1 MKNVLRRAIELLNLL
16 SDNENLTTENIKDS
30 ISDYRDL
37 NQQAFRRSFE
47 RDKNLLRSFGYLIQY
62 ENDKWSYDKGYSLSG
77 YSIYE
82 SIIKSD
88 KISSEKLINTYLYL
102 KKYLSNSNYDND
114 KSEIISKI
122 LQSINEKRRVG
133 FDYLDKYRKVK
144 PQGLK
149 YFDNK
154 WYLAGE
160 ENGSLKTFN
169 LDQIHNLKIGNKA
182 DLFQIENKNFPFS
195 WDDEK
200 YSIEATIKLKKDLY
214 DVNKNIFAHNQ
225 TQLEIK
231 DEFLH
236 CNVSTNDSYGFI
248 KFLLLLDDEI
258 EIIKINSTV
267 NLKELLDVKKIDLQL
282 VMSALS
288 LIQNKEKWNI
298 NKLVQKLNISEK
310 DLFYILSVITD
321 IYSQQGELLI
331 DYEYDD
337 KNQELLFNFNPSLKN
352 IIQINDGELFNLV
365 FLLTSNSIF
374 KELVKNNS
382 DIEEFYN
389 VVSPYFNLEILDESN
404 DGVFENLTFFEENI
418 ISYIKLGSTEE
429 TFYRIQPILLT
440 TNTDGIV
447 LEAIDLNE
455 EKSKTFL
462 INRIVDSLSIEDFRE
477 SKKSNNMEVVMK
489 FTYLNE
495 KVLTDI
501 NKDDY
506 QLKNKH
512 VEAKFYSEL
521 NAINFAIKNYENIDI
536 ISPQFITNELKNRN
550 DKLKKEIKDM
560 SLIELTIIIF
570 ISLGILDKDKIGKFF
585 RVFNSS
591 NSDQVRKVIGDE
603 TIEQKWV
610 WLEEE

>member
-88 KISSEKLINTYLYL
+88 KISNEKLINTYLYL

-160 ENGSLKTFN
+160 ENELLKTFN

-231 DEFLH
+231 DEFLYF
-236 CNVSTNDSYGFI
+236 NASTNDSYGFI

-267 NLKELLDVKKIDLQL
+267 NLKELLDVKK
-282 VMSALS
+282 
-288 LIQNKEKWNI
+288 N
-298 NKLVQKLNISEK
+298 
-310 DLFYILSVITD
+310 
-321 IYSQQGELLI
+321 
-331 DYEYDD
+331 
-337 KNQELLFNFNPSLKN
+337 
-352 IIQINDGELFNLV
+352 
-365 FLLTSNSIF
+365 
-374 KELVKNNS
+374 
-382 DIEEFYN
+382 
-389 VVSPYFNLEILDESN
+389 
-404 DGVFENLTFFEENI
+404 
-418 ISYIKLGSTEE
+418 
-429 TFYRIQPILLT
+429 
-440 TNTDGIV
+440 
-447 LEAIDLNE
+447 
-455 EKSKTFL
+455 
-462 INRIVDSLSIEDFRE
+462 
-477 SKKSNNMEVVMK
+477 
-489 FTYLNE
+489 
-495 KVLTDI
+495 
-501 NKDDY
+501 
-506 QLKNKH
+506 
-512 VEAKFYSEL
+512 
-521 NAINFAIKNYENIDI
+521 
-536 ISPQFITNELKNRN
+536 
-550 DKLKKEIKDM
+550 
-560 SLIELTIIIF
+560 
-570 ISLGILDKDKIGKFF
+570 
-585 RVFNSS
+585 
-591 NSDQVRKVIGDE
+591 
-603 TIEQKWV
+603 
-610 WLEEE
+610 

>member
-160 ENGSLKTFN
+160 ENGLLKTFN

-214 DVNKNIFAHNQ
+214 DVNKNIFAHNH

-267 NLKELLDVKKIDLQL
+267 NLKELLDAKK
-282 VMSALS
+282 
-288 LIQNKEKWNI
+288 N
-298 NKLVQKLNISEK
+298 
-310 DLFYILSVITD
+310 
-321 IYSQQGELLI
+321 
-331 DYEYDD
+331 
-337 KNQELLFNFNPSLKN
+337 
-352 IIQINDGELFNLV
+352 
-365 FLLTSNSIF
+365 
-374 KELVKNNS
+374 
-382 DIEEFYN
+382 
-389 VVSPYFNLEILDESN
+389 
-404 DGVFENLTFFEENI
+404 
-418 ISYIKLGSTEE
+418 
-429 TFYRIQPILLT
+429 
-440 TNTDGIV
+440 
-447 LEAIDLNE
+447 
-455 EKSKTFL
+455 
-462 INRIVDSLSIEDFRE
+462 
-477 SKKSNNMEVVMK
+477 
-489 FTYLNE
+489 
-495 KVLTDI
+495 
-501 NKDDY
+501 
-506 QLKNKH
+506 
-512 VEAKFYSEL
+512 
-521 NAINFAIKNYENIDI
+521 
-536 ISPQFITNELKNRN
+536 
-550 DKLKKEIKDM
+550 
-560 SLIELTIIIF
+560 
-570 ISLGILDKDKIGKFF
+570 
-585 RVFNSS
+585 
-591 NSDQVRKVIGDE
+591 
-603 TIEQKWV
+603 
-610 WLEEE
+610 

>member
-16 SDNENLTTENIKDS
+16 SDNENITTENIKDS

-102 KKYLSNSNYDND
+102 KKYLSHGNYDND

-160 ENGSLKTFN
+160 ENGLLKTFN
-169 LDQIHNLKIGNKA
+169 LDQIHNLKIGNKT

-214 DVNKNIFAHNQ
+214 EVNKNIFAHNQ

-231 DEFLH
+231 DEFLYF
-236 CNVSTNDSYGFI
+236 NVSTNDSYGFI

-267 NLKELLDVKKIDLQL
+267 NLKELLDVKK
-282 VMSALS
+282 
-288 LIQNKEKWNI
+288 N
-298 NKLVQKLNISEK
+298 
-310 DLFYILSVITD
+310 
-321 IYSQQGELLI
+321 
-331 DYEYDD
+331 
-337 KNQELLFNFNPSLKN
+337 
-352 IIQINDGELFNLV
+352 
-365 FLLTSNSIF
+365 
-374 KELVKNNS
+374 
-382 DIEEFYN
+382 
-389 VVSPYFNLEILDESN
+389 
-404 DGVFENLTFFEENI
+404 
-418 ISYIKLGSTEE
+418 
-429 TFYRIQPILLT
+429 
-440 TNTDGIV
+440 
-447 LEAIDLNE
+447 
-455 EKSKTFL
+455 
-462 INRIVDSLSIEDFRE
+462 
-477 SKKSNNMEVVMK
+477 
-489 FTYLNE
+489 
-495 KVLTDI
+495 
-501 NKDDY
+501 
-506 QLKNKH
+506 
-512 VEAKFYSEL
+512 
-521 NAINFAIKNYENIDI
+521 
-536 ISPQFITNELKNRN
+536 
-550 DKLKKEIKDM
+550 
-560 SLIELTIIIF
+560 
-570 ISLGILDKDKIGKFF
+570 
-585 RVFNSS
+585 
-591 NSDQVRKVIGDE
+591 
-603 TIEQKWV
+603 
-610 WLEEE
+610 

>member
-1 MKNVLRRAIELLNLL
+1 MKNVLRRSIELLNLL

-214 DVNKNIFAHNQ
+214 EVNKNIFAHNQ

-267 NLKELLDVKKIDLQL
+267 NLKELLDVKK
-282 VMSALS
+282 
-288 LIQNKEKWNI
+288 N
-298 NKLVQKLNISEK
+298 
-310 DLFYILSVITD
+310 
-321 IYSQQGELLI
+321 
-331 DYEYDD
+331 
-337 KNQELLFNFNPSLKN
+337 
-352 IIQINDGELFNLV
+352 
-365 FLLTSNSIF
+365 
-374 KELVKNNS
+374 
-382 DIEEFYN
+382 
-389 VVSPYFNLEILDESN
+389 
-404 DGVFENLTFFEENI
+404 
-418 ISYIKLGSTEE
+418 
-429 TFYRIQPILLT
+429 
-440 TNTDGIV
+440 
-447 LEAIDLNE
+447 
-455 EKSKTFL
+455 
-462 INRIVDSLSIEDFRE
+462 
-477 SKKSNNMEVVMK
+477 
-489 FTYLNE
+489 
-495 KVLTDI
+495 
-501 NKDDY
+501 
-506 QLKNKH
+506 
-512 VEAKFYSEL
+512 
-521 NAINFAIKNYENIDI
+521 
-536 ISPQFITNELKNRN
+536 
-550 DKLKKEIKDM
+550 
-560 SLIELTIIIF
+560 
-570 ISLGILDKDKIGKFF
+570 
-585 RVFNSS
+585 
-591 NSDQVRKVIGDE
+591 
-603 TIEQKWV
+603 
-610 WLEEE
+610 

>member
-16 SDNENLTTENIKDS
+16 SDNENITTENIKDS

-160 ENGSLKTFN
+160 ENGLLKTFN
-169 LDQIHNLKIGNKA
+169 LDQIHNLKTGNKA

-231 DEFLH
+231 DEFLYF
-236 CNVSTNDSYGFI
+236 NVSTNDSYGFI

-267 NLKELLDVKKIDLQL
+267 NLKELLDVKK
-282 VMSALS
+282 
-288 LIQNKEKWNI
+288 N
-298 NKLVQKLNISEK
+298 
-310 DLFYILSVITD
+310 
-321 IYSQQGELLI
+321 
-331 DYEYDD
+331 
-337 KNQELLFNFNPSLKN
+337 
-352 IIQINDGELFNLV
+352 
-365 FLLTSNSIF
+365 
-374 KELVKNNS
+374 
-382 DIEEFYN
+382 
-389 VVSPYFNLEILDESN
+389 
-404 DGVFENLTFFEENI
+404 
-418 ISYIKLGSTEE
+418 
-429 TFYRIQPILLT
+429 
-440 TNTDGIV
+440 
-447 LEAIDLNE
+447 
-455 EKSKTFL
+455 
-462 INRIVDSLSIEDFRE
+462 
-477 SKKSNNMEVVMK
+477 
-489 FTYLNE
+489 
-495 KVLTDI
+495 
-501 NKDDY
+501 
-506 QLKNKH
+506 
-512 VEAKFYSEL
+512 
-521 NAINFAIKNYENIDI
+521 
-536 ISPQFITNELKNRN
+536 
-550 DKLKKEIKDM
+550 
-560 SLIELTIIIF
+560 
-570 ISLGILDKDKIGKFF
+570 
-585 RVFNSS
+585 
-591 NSDQVRKVIGDE
+591 
-603 TIEQKWV
+603 
-610 WLEEE
+610 

>member
-82 SIIKSD
+82 SIIKSE

-160 ENGSLKTFN
+160 DNGLLKTFN

-214 DVNKNIFAHNQ
+214 DINKNIFAHNQ
-225 TQLEIK
+225 IQLEIK
-231 DEFLH
+231 DEFLY

-248 KFLLLLDDEI
+248 KFLLLLDEEI
-258 EIIKINSTV
+258 EIIKIKSTV
-267 NLKELLDVKKIDLQL
+267 NLKELLDDKK
-282 VMSALS
+282 
-288 LIQNKEKWNI
+288 N
-298 NKLVQKLNISEK
+298 
-310 DLFYILSVITD
+310 
-321 IYSQQGELLI
+321 
-331 DYEYDD
+331 
-337 KNQELLFNFNPSLKN
+337 
-352 IIQINDGELFNLV
+352 
-365 FLLTSNSIF
+365 
-374 KELVKNNS
+374 
-382 DIEEFYN
+382 
-389 VVSPYFNLEILDESN
+389 
-404 DGVFENLTFFEENI
+404 
-418 ISYIKLGSTEE
+418 
-429 TFYRIQPILLT
+429 
-440 TNTDGIV
+440 
-447 LEAIDLNE
+447 
-455 EKSKTFL
+455 
-462 INRIVDSLSIEDFRE
+462 
-477 SKKSNNMEVVMK
+477 
-489 FTYLNE
+489 
-495 KVLTDI
+495 
-501 NKDDY
+501 
-506 QLKNKH
+506 
-512 VEAKFYSEL
+512 
-521 NAINFAIKNYENIDI
+521 
-536 ISPQFITNELKNRN
+536 
-550 DKLKKEIKDM
+550 
-560 SLIELTIIIF
+560 
-570 ISLGILDKDKIGKFF
+570 
-585 RVFNSS
+585 
-591 NSDQVRKVIGDE
+591 
-603 TIEQKWV
+603 
-610 WLEEE
+610 

>member
-102 KKYLSNSNYDND
+102 KKYLSHGNYDND

-160 ENGSLKTFN
+160 ENGLLKTFN

-200 YSIEATIKLKKDLY
+200 YSIQATIKIKKDLY
-214 DVNKNIFAHNQ
+214 DVNKNIFVHNQ

-231 DEFLH
+231 DEFLYF
-236 CNVSTNDSYGFI
+236 NVSTNDSYGFI

-267 NLKELLDVKKIDLQL
+267 NLKELLDVKK
-282 VMSALS
+282 
-288 LIQNKEKWNI
+288 N
-298 NKLVQKLNISEK
+298 
-310 DLFYILSVITD
+310 
-321 IYSQQGELLI
+321 
-331 DYEYDD
+331 
-337 KNQELLFNFNPSLKN
+337 
-352 IIQINDGELFNLV
+352 
-365 FLLTSNSIF
+365 
-374 KELVKNNS
+374 
-382 DIEEFYN
+382 
-389 VVSPYFNLEILDESN
+389 
-404 DGVFENLTFFEENI
+404 
-418 ISYIKLGSTEE
+418 
-429 TFYRIQPILLT
+429 
-440 TNTDGIV
+440 
-447 LEAIDLNE
+447 
-455 EKSKTFL
+455 
-462 INRIVDSLSIEDFRE
+462 
-477 SKKSNNMEVVMK
+477 
-489 FTYLNE
+489 
-495 KVLTDI
+495 
-501 NKDDY
+501 
-506 QLKNKH
+506 
-512 VEAKFYSEL
+512 
-521 NAINFAIKNYENIDI
+521 
-536 ISPQFITNELKNRN
+536 
-550 DKLKKEIKDM
+550 
-560 SLIELTIIIF
+560 
-570 ISLGILDKDKIGKFF
+570 
-585 RVFNSS
+585 
-591 NSDQVRKVIGDE
+591 
-603 TIEQKWV
+603 
-610 WLEEE
+610 

>member
-82 SIIKSD
+82 SIIKSN

-182 DLFQIENKNFPFS
+182 DLFEIENKNFPFS

-214 DVNKNIFAHNQ
+214 DVNKNMFAHNQ
-225 TQLEIK
+225 SQLEIK

-248 KFLLLLDDEI
+248 KFLLLLDEEI
-258 EIIKINSTV
+258 EIIKIDSTV
-267 NLKELLDVKKIDLQL
+267 NLKELLNVKK
-282 VMSALS
+282 
-288 LIQNKEKWNI
+288 N
-298 NKLVQKLNISEK
+298 
-310 DLFYILSVITD
+310 
-321 IYSQQGELLI
+321 
-331 DYEYDD
+331 
-337 KNQELLFNFNPSLKN
+337 
-352 IIQINDGELFNLV
+352 
-365 FLLTSNSIF
+365 
-374 KELVKNNS
+374 
-382 DIEEFYN
+382 
-389 VVSPYFNLEILDESN
+389 
-404 DGVFENLTFFEENI
+404 
-418 ISYIKLGSTEE
+418 
-429 TFYRIQPILLT
+429 
-440 TNTDGIV
+440 
-447 LEAIDLNE
+447 
-455 EKSKTFL
+455 
-462 INRIVDSLSIEDFRE
+462 
-477 SKKSNNMEVVMK
+477 
-489 FTYLNE
+489 
-495 KVLTDI
+495 
-501 NKDDY
+501 
-506 QLKNKH
+506 
-512 VEAKFYSEL
+512 
-521 NAINFAIKNYENIDI
+521 
-536 ISPQFITNELKNRN
+536 
-550 DKLKKEIKDM
+550 
-560 SLIELTIIIF
+560 
-570 ISLGILDKDKIGKFF
+570 
-585 RVFNSS
+585 
-591 NSDQVRKVIGDE
+591 
-603 TIEQKWV
+603 
-610 WLEEE
+610 

>member
-16 SDNENLTTENIKDS
+16 SDNENLSTENIKDS

-214 DVNKNIFAHNQ
+214 EVNKNTFSHNQ
-225 TQLEIK
+225 TQLESK
-231 DEFLH
+231 DGFLH

-267 NLKELLDVKKIDLQL
+267 NLKELLDVKK
-282 VMSALS
+282 
-288 LIQNKEKWNI
+288 N
-298 NKLVQKLNISEK
+298 
-310 DLFYILSVITD
+310 
-321 IYSQQGELLI
+321 
-331 DYEYDD
+331 
-337 KNQELLFNFNPSLKN
+337 
-352 IIQINDGELFNLV
+352 
-365 FLLTSNSIF
+365 
-374 KELVKNNS
+374 
-382 DIEEFYN
+382 
-389 VVSPYFNLEILDESN
+389 
-404 DGVFENLTFFEENI
+404 
-418 ISYIKLGSTEE
+418 
-429 TFYRIQPILLT
+429 
-440 TNTDGIV
+440 
-447 LEAIDLNE
+447 
-455 EKSKTFL
+455 
-462 INRIVDSLSIEDFRE
+462 
-477 SKKSNNMEVVMK
+477 
-489 FTYLNE
+489 
-495 KVLTDI
+495 
-501 NKDDY
+501 
-506 QLKNKH
+506 
-512 VEAKFYSEL
+512 
-521 NAINFAIKNYENIDI
+521 
-536 ISPQFITNELKNRN
+536 
-550 DKLKKEIKDM
+550 
-560 SLIELTIIIF
+560 
-570 ISLGILDKDKIGKFF
+570 
-585 RVFNSS
+585 
-591 NSDQVRKVIGDE
+591 
-603 TIEQKWV
+603 
-610 WLEEE
+610 

>member
-214 DVNKNIFAHNQ
+214 EVNKNIFAHNQ

-248 KFLLLLDDEI
+248 KFLLLLNDEI

-267 NLKELLDVKKIDLQL
+267 NLKELLDVKK
-282 VMSALS
+282 
-288 LIQNKEKWNI
+288 N
-298 NKLVQKLNISEK
+298 
-310 DLFYILSVITD
+310 
-321 IYSQQGELLI
+321 
-331 DYEYDD
+331 
-337 KNQELLFNFNPSLKN
+337 
-352 IIQINDGELFNLV
+352 
-365 FLLTSNSIF
+365 
-374 KELVKNNS
+374 
-382 DIEEFYN
+382 
-389 VVSPYFNLEILDESN
+389 
-404 DGVFENLTFFEENI
+404 
-418 ISYIKLGSTEE
+418 
-429 TFYRIQPILLT
+429 
-440 TNTDGIV
+440 
-447 LEAIDLNE
+447 
-455 EKSKTFL
+455 
-462 INRIVDSLSIEDFRE
+462 
-477 SKKSNNMEVVMK
+477 
-489 FTYLNE
+489 
-495 KVLTDI
+495 
-501 NKDDY
+501 
-506 QLKNKH
+506 
-512 VEAKFYSEL
+512 
-521 NAINFAIKNYENIDI
+521 
-536 ISPQFITNELKNRN
+536 
-550 DKLKKEIKDM
+550 
-560 SLIELTIIIF
+560 
-570 ISLGILDKDKIGKFF
+570 
-585 RVFNSS
+585 
-591 NSDQVRKVIGDE
+591 
-603 TIEQKWV
+603 
-610 WLEEE
+610 

>member
-236 CNVSTNDSYGFI
+236 CNISTNDSYGFI

-267 NLKELLDVKKIDLQL
+267 NLKELLDVKK
-282 VMSALS
+282 
-288 LIQNKEKWNI
+288 N
-298 NKLVQKLNISEK
+298 
-310 DLFYILSVITD
+310 
-321 IYSQQGELLI
+321 
-331 DYEYDD
+331 
-337 KNQELLFNFNPSLKN
+337 
-352 IIQINDGELFNLV
+352 
-365 FLLTSNSIF
+365 
-374 KELVKNNS
+374 
-382 DIEEFYN
+382 
-389 VVSPYFNLEILDESN
+389 
-404 DGVFENLTFFEENI
+404 
-418 ISYIKLGSTEE
+418 
-429 TFYRIQPILLT
+429 
-440 TNTDGIV
+440 
-447 LEAIDLNE
+447 
-455 EKSKTFL
+455 
-462 INRIVDSLSIEDFRE
+462 
-477 SKKSNNMEVVMK
+477 
-489 FTYLNE
+489 
-495 KVLTDI
+495 
-501 NKDDY
+501 
-506 QLKNKH
+506 
-512 VEAKFYSEL
+512 
-521 NAINFAIKNYENIDI
+521 
-536 ISPQFITNELKNRN
+536 
-550 DKLKKEIKDM
+550 
-560 SLIELTIIIF
+560 
-570 ISLGILDKDKIGKFF
+570 
-585 RVFNSS
+585 
-591 NSDQVRKVIGDE
+591 
-603 TIEQKWV
+603 
-610 WLEEE
+610 

>member
-82 SIIKSD
+82 SIIKSE

-160 ENGSLKTFN
+160 ENGLLKTFN

-258 EIIKINSTV
+258 EIIKINSSV
-267 NLKELLDVKKIDLQL
+267 NLKELLDVKK
-282 VMSALS
+282 
-288 LIQNKEKWNI
+288 N
-298 NKLVQKLNISEK
+298 
-310 DLFYILSVITD
+310 
-321 IYSQQGELLI
+321 
-331 DYEYDD
+331 
-337 KNQELLFNFNPSLKN
+337 
-352 IIQINDGELFNLV
+352 
-365 FLLTSNSIF
+365 
-374 KELVKNNS
+374 
-382 DIEEFYN
+382 
-389 VVSPYFNLEILDESN
+389 
-404 DGVFENLTFFEENI
+404 
-418 ISYIKLGSTEE
+418 
-429 TFYRIQPILLT
+429 
-440 TNTDGIV
+440 
-447 LEAIDLNE
+447 
-455 EKSKTFL
+455 
-462 INRIVDSLSIEDFRE
+462 
-477 SKKSNNMEVVMK
+477 
-489 FTYLNE
+489 
-495 KVLTDI
+495 
-501 NKDDY
+501 
-506 QLKNKH
+506 
-512 VEAKFYSEL
+512 
-521 NAINFAIKNYENIDI
+521 
-536 ISPQFITNELKNRN
+536 
-550 DKLKKEIKDM
+550 
-560 SLIELTIIIF
+560 
-570 ISLGILDKDKIGKFF
+570 
-585 RVFNSS
+585 
-591 NSDQVRKVIGDE
+591 
-603 TIEQKWV
+603 
-610 WLEEE
+610 

>member
-16 SDNENLTTENIKDS
+16 SENNNLSTENIKDS
-30 ISDYRDL
+30 ITDYRDL

-169 LDQIHNLKIGNKA
+169 LDQIENLKIGNKA

-231 DEFLH
+231 NEFLH

-248 KFLLLLDDEI
+248 KFLILLDDEI

-267 NLKELLDVKKIDLQL
+267 NLKELLDVKKK
-282 VMSALS
+282 
-288 LIQNKEKWNI
+288 LI
-298 NKLVQKLNISEK
+298 
-310 DLFYILSVITD
+310 
-321 IYSQQGELLI
+321 
-331 DYEYDD
+331 
-337 KNQELLFNFNPSLKN
+337 
-352 IIQINDGELFNLV
+352 
-365 FLLTSNSIF
+365 
-374 KELVKNNS
+374 
-382 DIEEFYN
+382 
-389 VVSPYFNLEILDESN
+389 
-404 DGVFENLTFFEENI
+404 
-418 ISYIKLGSTEE
+418 
-429 TFYRIQPILLT
+429 
-440 TNTDGIV
+440 
-447 LEAIDLNE
+447 
-455 EKSKTFL
+455 
-462 INRIVDSLSIEDFRE
+462 
-477 SKKSNNMEVVMK
+477 
-489 FTYLNE
+489 
-495 KVLTDI
+495 
-501 NKDDY
+501 
-506 QLKNKH
+506 
-512 VEAKFYSEL
+512 
-521 NAINFAIKNYENIDI
+521 
-536 ISPQFITNELKNRN
+536 
-550 DKLKKEIKDM
+550 
-560 SLIELTIIIF
+560 
-570 ISLGILDKDKIGKFF
+570 
-585 RVFNSS
+585 SS
-591 NSDQVRKVIGDE
+591 
-603 TIEQKWV
+603 
-610 WLEEE
+610 

>member
-169 LDQIHNLKIGNKA
+169 LGQIHNLKIGNKA

-267 NLKELLDVKKIDLQL
+267 NLKELLDVKK
-282 VMSALS
+282 
-288 LIQNKEKWNI
+288 N
-298 NKLVQKLNISEK
+298 
-310 DLFYILSVITD
+310 
-321 IYSQQGELLI
+321 
-331 DYEYDD
+331 
-337 KNQELLFNFNPSLKN
+337 
-352 IIQINDGELFNLV
+352 
-365 FLLTSNSIF
+365 
-374 KELVKNNS
+374 
-382 DIEEFYN
+382 
-389 VVSPYFNLEILDESN
+389 
-404 DGVFENLTFFEENI
+404 
-418 ISYIKLGSTEE
+418 
-429 TFYRIQPILLT
+429 
-440 TNTDGIV
+440 
-447 LEAIDLNE
+447 
-455 EKSKTFL
+455 
-462 INRIVDSLSIEDFRE
+462 
-477 SKKSNNMEVVMK
+477 
-489 FTYLNE
+489 
-495 KVLTDI
+495 
-501 NKDDY
+501 
-506 QLKNKH
+506 
-512 VEAKFYSEL
+512 
-521 NAINFAIKNYENIDI
+521 
-536 ISPQFITNELKNRN
+536 
-550 DKLKKEIKDM
+550 
-560 SLIELTIIIF
+560 
-570 ISLGILDKDKIGKFF
+570 
-585 RVFNSS
+585 
-591 NSDQVRKVIGDE
+591 
-603 TIEQKWV
+603 
-610 WLEEE
+610 

>member
-160 ENGSLKTFN
+160 ENESLKTFN

-214 DVNKNIFAHNQ
+214 EVNKNIFARNQ

-267 NLKELLDVKKIDLQL
+267 NLKELLDVKK
-282 VMSALS
+282 
-288 LIQNKEKWNI
+288 N
-298 NKLVQKLNISEK
+298 
-310 DLFYILSVITD
+310 
-321 IYSQQGELLI
+321 
-331 DYEYDD
+331 
-337 KNQELLFNFNPSLKN
+337 
-352 IIQINDGELFNLV
+352 
-365 FLLTSNSIF
+365 
-374 KELVKNNS
+374 
-382 DIEEFYN
+382 
-389 VVSPYFNLEILDESN
+389 
-404 DGVFENLTFFEENI
+404 
-418 ISYIKLGSTEE
+418 
-429 TFYRIQPILLT
+429 
-440 TNTDGIV
+440 
-447 LEAIDLNE
+447 
-455 EKSKTFL
+455 
-462 INRIVDSLSIEDFRE
+462 
-477 SKKSNNMEVVMK
+477 
-489 FTYLNE
+489 
-495 KVLTDI
+495 
-501 NKDDY
+501 
-506 QLKNKH
+506 
-512 VEAKFYSEL
+512 
-521 NAINFAIKNYENIDI
+521 
-536 ISPQFITNELKNRN
+536 
-550 DKLKKEIKDM
+550 
-560 SLIELTIIIF
+560 
-570 ISLGILDKDKIGKFF
+570 
-585 RVFNSS
+585 
-591 NSDQVRKVIGDE
+591 
-603 TIEQKWV
+603 
-610 WLEEE
+610 

>member
-214 DVNKNIFAHNQ
+214 DVNKNIFAHNH

-267 NLKELLDVKKIDLQL
+267 NLKELLDVKK
-282 VMSALS
+282 
-288 LIQNKEKWNI
+288 N
-298 NKLVQKLNISEK
+298 
-310 DLFYILSVITD
+310 
-321 IYSQQGELLI
+321 
-331 DYEYDD
+331 
-337 KNQELLFNFNPSLKN
+337 
-352 IIQINDGELFNLV
+352 
-365 FLLTSNSIF
+365 
-374 KELVKNNS
+374 
-382 DIEEFYN
+382 
-389 VVSPYFNLEILDESN
+389 
-404 DGVFENLTFFEENI
+404 
-418 ISYIKLGSTEE
+418 
-429 TFYRIQPILLT
+429 
-440 TNTDGIV
+440 
-447 LEAIDLNE
+447 
-455 EKSKTFL
+455 
-462 INRIVDSLSIEDFRE
+462 
-477 SKKSNNMEVVMK
+477 
-489 FTYLNE
+489 
-495 KVLTDI
+495 
-501 NKDDY
+501 
-506 QLKNKH
+506 
-512 VEAKFYSEL
+512 
-521 NAINFAIKNYENIDI
+521 
-536 ISPQFITNELKNRN
+536 
-550 DKLKKEIKDM
+550 
-560 SLIELTIIIF
+560 
-570 ISLGILDKDKIGKFF
+570 
-585 RVFNSS
+585 
-591 NSDQVRKVIGDE
+591 
-603 TIEQKWV
+603 
-610 WLEEE
+610 

>member
-1 MKNVLRRAIELLNLL
+1 MKNVLRRSIELLNLL

-248 KFLLLLDDEI
+248 KFLLLLDEEI
-258 EIIKINSTV
+258 EIIEINSTV
-267 NLKELLDVKKIDLQL
+267 NLKELLDVKK
-282 VMSALS
+282 
-288 LIQNKEKWNI
+288 N
-298 NKLVQKLNISEK
+298 
-310 DLFYILSVITD
+310 
-321 IYSQQGELLI
+321 
-331 DYEYDD
+331 
-337 KNQELLFNFNPSLKN
+337 
-352 IIQINDGELFNLV
+352 
-365 FLLTSNSIF
+365 
-374 KELVKNNS
+374 
-382 DIEEFYN
+382 
-389 VVSPYFNLEILDESN
+389 
-404 DGVFENLTFFEENI
+404 
-418 ISYIKLGSTEE
+418 
-429 TFYRIQPILLT
+429 
-440 TNTDGIV
+440 
-447 LEAIDLNE
+447 
-455 EKSKTFL
+455 
-462 INRIVDSLSIEDFRE
+462 
-477 SKKSNNMEVVMK
+477 
-489 FTYLNE
+489 
-495 KVLTDI
+495 
-501 NKDDY
+501 
-506 QLKNKH
+506 
-512 VEAKFYSEL
+512 
-521 NAINFAIKNYENIDI
+521 
-536 ISPQFITNELKNRN
+536 
-550 DKLKKEIKDM
+550 
-560 SLIELTIIIF
+560 
-570 ISLGILDKDKIGKFF
+570 
-585 RVFNSS
+585 
-591 NSDQVRKVIGDE
+591 
-603 TIEQKWV
+603 
-610 WLEEE
+610 

>member
-160 ENGSLKTFN
+160 ENGLLKTFN

-267 NLKELLDVKKIDLQL
+267 NLKELLNVKK
-282 VMSALS
+282 
-288 LIQNKEKWNI
+288 N
-298 NKLVQKLNISEK
+298 
-310 DLFYILSVITD
+310 
-321 IYSQQGELLI
+321 
-331 DYEYDD
+331 
-337 KNQELLFNFNPSLKN
+337 
-352 IIQINDGELFNLV
+352 
-365 FLLTSNSIF
+365 
-374 KELVKNNS
+374 
-382 DIEEFYN
+382 
-389 VVSPYFNLEILDESN
+389 
-404 DGVFENLTFFEENI
+404 
-418 ISYIKLGSTEE
+418 
-429 TFYRIQPILLT
+429 
-440 TNTDGIV
+440 
-447 LEAIDLNE
+447 
-455 EKSKTFL
+455 
-462 INRIVDSLSIEDFRE
+462 
-477 SKKSNNMEVVMK
+477 
-489 FTYLNE
+489 
-495 KVLTDI
+495 
-501 NKDDY
+501 
-506 QLKNKH
+506 
-512 VEAKFYSEL
+512 
-521 NAINFAIKNYENIDI
+521 
-536 ISPQFITNELKNRN
+536 
-550 DKLKKEIKDM
+550 
-560 SLIELTIIIF
+560 
-570 ISLGILDKDKIGKFF
+570 
-585 RVFNSS
+585 
-591 NSDQVRKVIGDE
+591 
-603 TIEQKWV
+603 
-610 WLEEE
+610 

>member
-160 ENGSLKTFN
+160 ENGPLKTFN

-267 NLKELLDVKKIDLQL
+267 NLKELLDAKK
-282 VMSALS
+282 
-288 LIQNKEKWNI
+288 N
-298 NKLVQKLNISEK
+298 
-310 DLFYILSVITD
+310 
-321 IYSQQGELLI
+321 
-331 DYEYDD
+331 
-337 KNQELLFNFNPSLKN
+337 
-352 IIQINDGELFNLV
+352 
-365 FLLTSNSIF
+365 
-374 KELVKNNS
+374 
-382 DIEEFYN
+382 
-389 VVSPYFNLEILDESN
+389 
-404 DGVFENLTFFEENI
+404 
-418 ISYIKLGSTEE
+418 
-429 TFYRIQPILLT
+429 
-440 TNTDGIV
+440 
-447 LEAIDLNE
+447 
-455 EKSKTFL
+455 
-462 INRIVDSLSIEDFRE
+462 
-477 SKKSNNMEVVMK
+477 
-489 FTYLNE
+489 
-495 KVLTDI
+495 
-501 NKDDY
+501 
-506 QLKNKH
+506 
-512 VEAKFYSEL
+512 
-521 NAINFAIKNYENIDI
+521 
-536 ISPQFITNELKNRN
+536 
-550 DKLKKEIKDM
+550 
-560 SLIELTIIIF
+560 
-570 ISLGILDKDKIGKFF
+570 
-585 RVFNSS
+585 
-591 NSDQVRKVIGDE
+591 
-603 TIEQKWV
+603 
-610 WLEEE
+610 

>member
-149 YFDNK
+149 YSDNK

-200 YSIEATIKLKKDLY
+200 YSTEATIKLKKDLY

-258 EIIKINSTV
+258 EIIEINSTV
-267 NLKELLDVKKIDLQL
+267 NLKELLDVKK
-282 VMSALS
+282 
-288 LIQNKEKWNI
+288 N
-298 NKLVQKLNISEK
+298 
-310 DLFYILSVITD
+310 
-321 IYSQQGELLI
+321 
-331 DYEYDD
+331 
-337 KNQELLFNFNPSLKN
+337 
-352 IIQINDGELFNLV
+352 
-365 FLLTSNSIF
+365 
-374 KELVKNNS
+374 
-382 DIEEFYN
+382 
-389 VVSPYFNLEILDESN
+389 
-404 DGVFENLTFFEENI
+404 
-418 ISYIKLGSTEE
+418 
-429 TFYRIQPILLT
+429 
-440 TNTDGIV
+440 
-447 LEAIDLNE
+447 
-455 EKSKTFL
+455 
-462 INRIVDSLSIEDFRE
+462 
-477 SKKSNNMEVVMK
+477 
-489 FTYLNE
+489 
-495 KVLTDI
+495 
-501 NKDDY
+501 
-506 QLKNKH
+506 
-512 VEAKFYSEL
+512 
-521 NAINFAIKNYENIDI
+521 
-536 ISPQFITNELKNRN
+536 
-550 DKLKKEIKDM
+550 
-560 SLIELTIIIF
+560 
-570 ISLGILDKDKIGKFF
+570 
-585 RVFNSS
+585 
-591 NSDQVRKVIGDE
+591 
-603 TIEQKWV
+603 
-610 WLEEE
+610 

>member
-160 ENGSLKTFN
+160 ENGLLKTFN

-236 CNVSTNDSYGFI
+236 CIVSTNDSYGFI

-267 NLKELLDVKKIDLQL
+267 NLKELLDVKK
-282 VMSALS
+282 
-288 LIQNKEKWNI
+288 N
-298 NKLVQKLNISEK
+298 
-310 DLFYILSVITD
+310 
-321 IYSQQGELLI
+321 
-331 DYEYDD
+331 
-337 KNQELLFNFNPSLKN
+337 
-352 IIQINDGELFNLV
+352 
-365 FLLTSNSIF
+365 
-374 KELVKNNS
+374 
-382 DIEEFYN
+382 
-389 VVSPYFNLEILDESN
+389 
-404 DGVFENLTFFEENI
+404 
-418 ISYIKLGSTEE
+418 
-429 TFYRIQPILLT
+429 
-440 TNTDGIV
+440 
-447 LEAIDLNE
+447 
-455 EKSKTFL
+455 
-462 INRIVDSLSIEDFRE
+462 
-477 SKKSNNMEVVMK
+477 
-489 FTYLNE
+489 
-495 KVLTDI
+495 
-501 NKDDY
+501 
-506 QLKNKH
+506 
-512 VEAKFYSEL
+512 
-521 NAINFAIKNYENIDI
+521 
-536 ISPQFITNELKNRN
+536 
-550 DKLKKEIKDM
+550 
-560 SLIELTIIIF
+560 
-570 ISLGILDKDKIGKFF
+570 
-585 RVFNSS
+585 
-591 NSDQVRKVIGDE
+591 
-603 TIEQKWV
+603 
-610 WLEEE
+610 

>member
-133 FDYLDKYRKVK
+133 FDYLEKYRKVK

-267 NLKELLDVKKIDLQL
+267 NLKELLDAKK
-282 VMSALS
+282 
-288 LIQNKEKWNI
+288 N
-298 NKLVQKLNISEK
+298 
-310 DLFYILSVITD
+310 
-321 IYSQQGELLI
+321 
-331 DYEYDD
+331 
-337 KNQELLFNFNPSLKN
+337 
-352 IIQINDGELFNLV
+352 
-365 FLLTSNSIF
+365 
-374 KELVKNNS
+374 
-382 DIEEFYN
+382 
-389 VVSPYFNLEILDESN
+389 
-404 DGVFENLTFFEENI
+404 
-418 ISYIKLGSTEE
+418 
-429 TFYRIQPILLT
+429 
-440 TNTDGIV
+440 
-447 LEAIDLNE
+447 
-455 EKSKTFL
+455 
-462 INRIVDSLSIEDFRE
+462 
-477 SKKSNNMEVVMK
+477 
-489 FTYLNE
+489 
-495 KVLTDI
+495 
-501 NKDDY
+501 
-506 QLKNKH
+506 
-512 VEAKFYSEL
+512 
-521 NAINFAIKNYENIDI
+521 
-536 ISPQFITNELKNRN
+536 
-550 DKLKKEIKDM
+550 
-560 SLIELTIIIF
+560 
-570 ISLGILDKDKIGKFF
+570 
-585 RVFNSS
+585 
-591 NSDQVRKVIGDE
+591 
-603 TIEQKWV
+603 
-610 WLEEE
+610 

>member
-258 EIIKINSTV
+258 DIIKINSTV
-267 NLKELLDVKKIDLQL
+267 NLKELLDVKK
-282 VMSALS
+282 
-288 LIQNKEKWNI
+288 N
-298 NKLVQKLNISEK
+298 
-310 DLFYILSVITD
+310 
-321 IYSQQGELLI
+321 
-331 DYEYDD
+331 
-337 KNQELLFNFNPSLKN
+337 
-352 IIQINDGELFNLV
+352 
-365 FLLTSNSIF
+365 
-374 KELVKNNS
+374 
-382 DIEEFYN
+382 
-389 VVSPYFNLEILDESN
+389 
-404 DGVFENLTFFEENI
+404 
-418 ISYIKLGSTEE
+418 
-429 TFYRIQPILLT
+429 
-440 TNTDGIV
+440 
-447 LEAIDLNE
+447 
-455 EKSKTFL
+455 
-462 INRIVDSLSIEDFRE
+462 
-477 SKKSNNMEVVMK
+477 
-489 FTYLNE
+489 
-495 KVLTDI
+495 
-501 NKDDY
+501 
-506 QLKNKH
+506 
-512 VEAKFYSEL
+512 
-521 NAINFAIKNYENIDI
+521 
-536 ISPQFITNELKNRN
+536 
-550 DKLKKEIKDM
+550 
-560 SLIELTIIIF
+560 
-570 ISLGILDKDKIGKFF
+570 
-585 RVFNSS
+585 
-591 NSDQVRKVIGDE
+591 
-603 TIEQKWV
+603 
-610 WLEEE
+610 

>member
-102 KKYLSNSNYDND
+102 KKYLSHGNYDND

-160 ENGSLKTFN
+160 ENGLLKTFN
-169 LDQIHNLKIGNKA
+169 LDQIHNIKIGNKA

-248 KFLLLLDDEI
+248 KFLLLIDDEI
-258 EIIKINSTV
+258 EIIKISSTV
-267 NLKELLDVKKIDLQL
+267 NLKELLDVKK
-282 VMSALS
+282 
-288 LIQNKEKWNI
+288 N
-298 NKLVQKLNISEK
+298 
-310 DLFYILSVITD
+310 
-321 IYSQQGELLI
+321 
-331 DYEYDD
+331 
-337 KNQELLFNFNPSLKN
+337 
-352 IIQINDGELFNLV
+352 
-365 FLLTSNSIF
+365 
-374 KELVKNNS
+374 
-382 DIEEFYN
+382 
-389 VVSPYFNLEILDESN
+389 
-404 DGVFENLTFFEENI
+404 
-418 ISYIKLGSTEE
+418 
-429 TFYRIQPILLT
+429 
-440 TNTDGIV
+440 
-447 LEAIDLNE
+447 
-455 EKSKTFL
+455 
-462 INRIVDSLSIEDFRE
+462 
-477 SKKSNNMEVVMK
+477 
-489 FTYLNE
+489 
-495 KVLTDI
+495 
-501 NKDDY
+501 
-506 QLKNKH
+506 
-512 VEAKFYSEL
+512 
-521 NAINFAIKNYENIDI
+521 
-536 ISPQFITNELKNRN
+536 
-550 DKLKKEIKDM
+550 
-560 SLIELTIIIF
+560 
-570 ISLGILDKDKIGKFF
+570 
-585 RVFNSS
+585 
-591 NSDQVRKVIGDE
+591 
-603 TIEQKWV
+603 
-610 WLEEE
+610 

>member
-160 ENGSLKTFN
+160 ENELLKTFN

-214 DVNKNIFAHNQ
+214 EVNKNIFAHNQ

-248 KFLLLLDDEI
+248 KFLLLLNDEI
-258 EIIKINSTV
+258 EIVKIDSTV
-267 NLKELLDVKKIDLQL
+267 NLKELLDVKK
-282 VMSALS
+282 
-288 LIQNKEKWNI
+288 N
-298 NKLVQKLNISEK
+298 
-310 DLFYILSVITD
+310 
-321 IYSQQGELLI
+321 
-331 DYEYDD
+331 
-337 KNQELLFNFNPSLKN
+337 
-352 IIQINDGELFNLV
+352 
-365 FLLTSNSIF
+365 
-374 KELVKNNS
+374 
-382 DIEEFYN
+382 
-389 VVSPYFNLEILDESN
+389 
-404 DGVFENLTFFEENI
+404 
-418 ISYIKLGSTEE
+418 
-429 TFYRIQPILLT
+429 
-440 TNTDGIV
+440 
-447 LEAIDLNE
+447 
-455 EKSKTFL
+455 
-462 INRIVDSLSIEDFRE
+462 
-477 SKKSNNMEVVMK
+477 
-489 FTYLNE
+489 
-495 KVLTDI
+495 
-501 NKDDY
+501 
-506 QLKNKH
+506 
-512 VEAKFYSEL
+512 
-521 NAINFAIKNYENIDI
+521 
-536 ISPQFITNELKNRN
+536 
-550 DKLKKEIKDM
+550 
-560 SLIELTIIIF
+560 
-570 ISLGILDKDKIGKFF
+570 
-585 RVFNSS
+585 
-591 NSDQVRKVIGDE
+591 
-603 TIEQKWV
+603 
-610 WLEEE
+610 

>member
-1 MKNVLRRAIELLNLL
+1 MKNVLRRSIELLNLL

-47 RDKNLLRSFGYLIQY
+47 RDKNLLRSFGYLIHY

-114 KSEIISKI
+114 KSEKISKI

-133 FDYLDKYRKVK
+133 FDYLEKYRKVK

-160 ENGSLKTFN
+160 ENGPLKTFN

-200 YSIEATIKLKKDLY
+200 YSIEATIKLKRDLY
-214 DVNKNIFAHNQ
+214 DVNKNMFAHNQ

-267 NLKELLDVKKIDLQL
+267 NLKELLDVKK
-282 VMSALS
+282 
-288 LIQNKEKWNI
+288 N
-298 NKLVQKLNISEK
+298 
-310 DLFYILSVITD
+310 
-321 IYSQQGELLI
+321 
-331 DYEYDD
+331 
-337 KNQELLFNFNPSLKN
+337 
-352 IIQINDGELFNLV
+352 
-365 FLLTSNSIF
+365 
-374 KELVKNNS
+374 
-382 DIEEFYN
+382 
-389 VVSPYFNLEILDESN
+389 
-404 DGVFENLTFFEENI
+404 
-418 ISYIKLGSTEE
+418 
-429 TFYRIQPILLT
+429 
-440 TNTDGIV
+440 
-447 LEAIDLNE
+447 
-455 EKSKTFL
+455 
-462 INRIVDSLSIEDFRE
+462 
-477 SKKSNNMEVVMK
+477 
-489 FTYLNE
+489 
-495 KVLTDI
+495 
-501 NKDDY
+501 
-506 QLKNKH
+506 
-512 VEAKFYSEL
+512 
-521 NAINFAIKNYENIDI
+521 
-536 ISPQFITNELKNRN
+536 
-550 DKLKKEIKDM
+550 
-560 SLIELTIIIF
+560 
-570 ISLGILDKDKIGKFF
+570 
-585 RVFNSS
+585 
-591 NSDQVRKVIGDE
+591 
-603 TIEQKWV
+603 
-610 WLEEE
+610 

>member
-1 MKNVLRRAIELLNLL
+1 MKNVLRRSIELLNLL

-62 ENDKWSYDKGYSLSG
+62 DNDKWSYDKGYSLSG

-102 KKYLSNSNYDND
+102 KKYLSHGNYDND

-214 DVNKNIFAHNQ
+214 EVNKNIFAHNQ

-248 KFLLLLDDEI
+248 KFLLLLNDEI
-258 EIIKINSTV
+258 EIIKIDSTV
-267 NLKELLDVKKIDLQL
+267 NLKELLDVKK
-282 VMSALS
+282 
-288 LIQNKEKWNI
+288 N
-298 NKLVQKLNISEK
+298 
-310 DLFYILSVITD
+310 
-321 IYSQQGELLI
+321 
-331 DYEYDD
+331 
-337 KNQELLFNFNPSLKN
+337 
-352 IIQINDGELFNLV
+352 
-365 FLLTSNSIF
+365 
-374 KELVKNNS
+374 
-382 DIEEFYN
+382 
-389 VVSPYFNLEILDESN
+389 
-404 DGVFENLTFFEENI
+404 
-418 ISYIKLGSTEE
+418 
-429 TFYRIQPILLT
+429 
-440 TNTDGIV
+440 
-447 LEAIDLNE
+447 
-455 EKSKTFL
+455 
-462 INRIVDSLSIEDFRE
+462 
-477 SKKSNNMEVVMK
+477 
-489 FTYLNE
+489 
-495 KVLTDI
+495 
-501 NKDDY
+501 
-506 QLKNKH
+506 
-512 VEAKFYSEL
+512 
-521 NAINFAIKNYENIDI
+521 
-536 ISPQFITNELKNRN
+536 
-550 DKLKKEIKDM
+550 
-560 SLIELTIIIF
+560 
-570 ISLGILDKDKIGKFF
+570 
-585 RVFNSS
+585 
-591 NSDQVRKVIGDE
+591 
-603 TIEQKWV
+603 
-610 WLEEE
+610 

>member
-1 MKNVLRRAIELLNLL
+1 MKNVLRRSIELLNLL

-82 SIIKSD
+82 SIIKSN
-88 KISSEKLINTYLYL
+88 KISSENLINTYLYL

-200 YSIEATIKLKKDLY
+200 YSIEATIRLKKDLY
-214 DVNKNIFAHNQ
+214 EVNKNIFAHNQ

-267 NLKELLDVKKIDLQL
+267 NLKELLDVKK
-282 VMSALS
+282 
-288 LIQNKEKWNI
+288 N
-298 NKLVQKLNISEK
+298 
-310 DLFYILSVITD
+310 
-321 IYSQQGELLI
+321 
-331 DYEYDD
+331 
-337 KNQELLFNFNPSLKN
+337 
-352 IIQINDGELFNLV
+352 
-365 FLLTSNSIF
+365 
-374 KELVKNNS
+374 
-382 DIEEFYN
+382 
-389 VVSPYFNLEILDESN
+389 
-404 DGVFENLTFFEENI
+404 
-418 ISYIKLGSTEE
+418 
-429 TFYRIQPILLT
+429 
-440 TNTDGIV
+440 
-447 LEAIDLNE
+447 
-455 EKSKTFL
+455 
-462 INRIVDSLSIEDFRE
+462 
-477 SKKSNNMEVVMK
+477 
-489 FTYLNE
+489 
-495 KVLTDI
+495 
-501 NKDDY
+501 
-506 QLKNKH
+506 
-512 VEAKFYSEL
+512 
-521 NAINFAIKNYENIDI
+521 
-536 ISPQFITNELKNRN
+536 
-550 DKLKKEIKDM
+550 
-560 SLIELTIIIF
+560 
-570 ISLGILDKDKIGKFF
+570 
-585 RVFNSS
+585 
-591 NSDQVRKVIGDE
+591 
-603 TIEQKWV
+603 
-610 WLEEE
+610 

>member
-160 ENGSLKTFN
+160 ENGLLKTFN

-200 YSIEATIKLKKDLY
+200 YSIQATIKIKKDLY

-248 KFLLLLDDEI
+248 KFLLLLNDEI
-258 EIIKINSTV
+258 EIIKIDSTV
-267 NLKELLDVKKIDLQL
+267 NLKELLDVKK
-282 VMSALS
+282 
-288 LIQNKEKWNI
+288 N
-298 NKLVQKLNISEK
+298 
-310 DLFYILSVITD
+310 
-321 IYSQQGELLI
+321 
-331 DYEYDD
+331 
-337 KNQELLFNFNPSLKN
+337 
-352 IIQINDGELFNLV
+352 
-365 FLLTSNSIF
+365 
-374 KELVKNNS
+374 
-382 DIEEFYN
+382 
-389 VVSPYFNLEILDESN
+389 
-404 DGVFENLTFFEENI
+404 
-418 ISYIKLGSTEE
+418 
-429 TFYRIQPILLT
+429 
-440 TNTDGIV
+440 
-447 LEAIDLNE
+447 
-455 EKSKTFL
+455 
-462 INRIVDSLSIEDFRE
+462 
-477 SKKSNNMEVVMK
+477 
-489 FTYLNE
+489 
-495 KVLTDI
+495 
-501 NKDDY
+501 
-506 QLKNKH
+506 
-512 VEAKFYSEL
+512 
-521 NAINFAIKNYENIDI
+521 
-536 ISPQFITNELKNRN
+536 
-550 DKLKKEIKDM
+550 
-560 SLIELTIIIF
+560 
-570 ISLGILDKDKIGKFF
+570 
-585 RVFNSS
+585 
-591 NSDQVRKVIGDE
+591 
-603 TIEQKWV
+603 
-610 WLEEE
+610 

>member
-82 SIIKSD
+82 SIIKSN

-160 ENGSLKTFN
+160 ENGLLKTFN

-267 NLKELLDVKKIDLQL
+267 NLKELLDVKK
-282 VMSALS
+282 
-288 LIQNKEKWNI
+288 N
-298 NKLVQKLNISEK
+298 
-310 DLFYILSVITD
+310 
-321 IYSQQGELLI
+321 
-331 DYEYDD
+331 
-337 KNQELLFNFNPSLKN
+337 
-352 IIQINDGELFNLV
+352 
-365 FLLTSNSIF
+365 
-374 KELVKNNS
+374 
-382 DIEEFYN
+382 
-389 VVSPYFNLEILDESN
+389 
-404 DGVFENLTFFEENI
+404 
-418 ISYIKLGSTEE
+418 
-429 TFYRIQPILLT
+429 
-440 TNTDGIV
+440 
-447 LEAIDLNE
+447 
-455 EKSKTFL
+455 
-462 INRIVDSLSIEDFRE
+462 
-477 SKKSNNMEVVMK
+477 
-489 FTYLNE
+489 
-495 KVLTDI
+495 
-501 NKDDY
+501 
-506 QLKNKH
+506 
-512 VEAKFYSEL
+512 
-521 NAINFAIKNYENIDI
+521 
-536 ISPQFITNELKNRN
+536 
-550 DKLKKEIKDM
+550 
-560 SLIELTIIIF
+560 
-570 ISLGILDKDKIGKFF
+570 
-585 RVFNSS
+585 
-591 NSDQVRKVIGDE
+591 
-603 TIEQKWV
+603 
-610 WLEEE
+610 

>member
-160 ENGSLKTFN
+160 ENGLLKTFN

-258 EIIKINSTV
+258 EIIKIDSTV
-267 NLKELLDVKKIDLQL
+267 NLKELLDVKK
-282 VMSALS
+282 
-288 LIQNKEKWNI
+288 N
-298 NKLVQKLNISEK
+298 
-310 DLFYILSVITD
+310 
-321 IYSQQGELLI
+321 
-331 DYEYDD
+331 
-337 KNQELLFNFNPSLKN
+337 
-352 IIQINDGELFNLV
+352 
-365 FLLTSNSIF
+365 
-374 KELVKNNS
+374 
-382 DIEEFYN
+382 
-389 VVSPYFNLEILDESN
+389 
-404 DGVFENLTFFEENI
+404 
-418 ISYIKLGSTEE
+418 
-429 TFYRIQPILLT
+429 
-440 TNTDGIV
+440 
-447 LEAIDLNE
+447 
-455 EKSKTFL
+455 
-462 INRIVDSLSIEDFRE
+462 
-477 SKKSNNMEVVMK
+477 
-489 FTYLNE
+489 
-495 KVLTDI
+495 
-501 NKDDY
+501 
-506 QLKNKH
+506 
-512 VEAKFYSEL
+512 
-521 NAINFAIKNYENIDI
+521 
-536 ISPQFITNELKNRN
+536 
-550 DKLKKEIKDM
+550 
-560 SLIELTIIIF
+560 
-570 ISLGILDKDKIGKFF
+570 
-585 RVFNSS
+585 
-591 NSDQVRKVIGDE
+591 
-603 TIEQKWV
+603 
-610 WLEEE
+610 